1 MTNNAFATVSEDAC
15 VAESDTD
22 SDTSAC
28 EDKDGDGVCAIDD
41 CDDSVATGAAWTMAG
56 GDILFIEVNLMPGKG
71 DLTLTGQLGDVM
83 QESAQAA
90 LSYIRSQSAAL
101 KIDDEMFEKLD
112 IHIHLPEGAVP
123 KDGPS
128 AGVTIAT
135 ALTSAFTNRPIRRDV
150 AMTGEITLRGRIL
163 PVGGVRE
170 KVLAAR
176 RAGIKTF
183 ILPKKNESDL
193 SEVPKKL
200 RQDVQFVLVE
210 RASQALET
218 ALLPPA

>member
-1 MTNNAFATVSEDAC
+1 MLGPPRFMQEMLQEQDEV
-15 VAESDTD
+15 
-22 SDTSAC
+22 
-28 EDKDGDGVCAIDD
+28 G
-41 CDDSVATGAAWTMAG
+41 VATGAAWTMAG
-56 GDILFIEVNLMPGKG
+56 GDIMFIEVNLMSGKG
-71 DLTLTGQLGDVM
+71 QLTLTGQLGEVM

-90 LSYIRSQSAAL
+90 LSYIRSQSDAMQ
-101 KIDDEMFEKLD
+101 IDNELFEKLD
-112 IHIHLPEGAVP
+112 IHIHVPEGAVP

-135 ALTSAFTNRPIRRDV
+135 ALVSAFTNRPIRRDV
-150 AMTGEITLRGRIL
+150 AMTGEITLRGRVL

-183 ILPKKNESDL
+183 VLPKKNERDL

-200 RQDVQFVLVE
+200 RQDVQFVLAD
-210 RASQALET
+210 RAAQVLEA
-218 ALLPPA
+218 ALLPSLKDEE